1 MNYLQETN
9 ATDTQI
15 LDLQTPIKK
24 LKFELNDLNSNILTI
39 IESNT
44 SIINENFQNLDKLSN
59 ELSIN
64 KSFNYL
70 NNSYNRINNEIL
82 NPFNQCNEILI
93 AINNINKTNKN
104 LRNLSYLIN
113 ILSKIESID
122 KSEKSLS
129 NKPFKNLLNL
139 SKLINEFENNIKL
152 DKNLL
157 KINIINQYNEYI
169 NRVLKNCQLI
179 INNNINSILK
189 FNDDN
194 SDNDKSI
201 LNLVNSSKILN
212 ESNFDQLIK
221 QIFNSCLNYSIN
233 SIIRNLNNSKNLTKF
248 ISSLIKPVMILI
260 TINEISNSN
269 SKLDEIYWKELSIS
283 INNGLREVISRGGPV
298 LKNLVIIREDI
309 INSINKL
316 FEKVYQDENIRKT
329 KNIQLQMM
337 INSLSNFQKR

>member
-129 NKPFKNLLNL
+129 NKPFRNLLNL

-169 NRVLKNCQLI
+169 NRILKNCQLI
-179 INNNINSILK
+179 INNNINNILK
-189 FNDDN
+189 FNDNN
-194 SDNDKSI
+194 SDSDKSI
-201 LNLVNSSKILN
+201 LNLVNSSKVLN

-233 SIIRNLNNSKNLTKF
+233 LIIRNLNNSKNLTKF

-269 SKLDEIYWKELSIS
+269 SNLDEIYWKELSIS

-309 INSINKL
+309 ISSINKL

>member
-1 MNYLQETN
+1 MY
-9 ATDTQI
+9 
-15 LDLQTPIKK
+15 
-24 LKFELNDLNSNILTI
+24 I
-39 IESNT
+39 IVT
-44 SIINENFQNLDKLSN
+44 LF
-59 ELSIN
+59 
-64 KSFNYL
+64 
-70 NNSYNRINNEIL
+70 
-82 NPFNQCNEILI
+82 
-93 AINNINKTNKN
+93 KT
-104 LRNLSYLIN
+104 LV
-113 ILSKIESID
+113 
-122 KSEKSLS
+122 
-129 NKPFKNLLNL
+129 
-139 SKLINEFENNIKL
+139 
-152 DKNLL
+152 
-157 KINIINQYNEYI
+157 Q
-169 NRVLKNCQLI
+169 
-179 INNNINSILK
+179 INNNINNILK
-189 FNDDN
+189 FNDNN

-309 INSINKL
+309 ISSINKL

>member
-298 LKNLVIIREDI
+298 LKNLVIIREEI
-309 INSINKL
+309 ISSINKL

>member
-129 NKPFKNLLNL
+129 SKPFKNLLNL

-233 SIIRNLNNSKNLTKF
+233 LIIRNLNNSKNLTKF

>member
-129 NKPFKNLLNL
+129 IKPFKNLLNL
-139 SKLINEFENNIKL
+139 SKLINKFENNIKL

-169 NRVLKNCQLI
+169 NRILKNCQLI
-179 INNNINSILK
+179 INNNINNILK
-189 FNDDN
+189 FNDNN
-194 SDNDKSI
+194 SDSDKSI

-309 INSINKL
+309 ISSINKL

>member
-129 NKPFKNLLNL
+129 NKPFRNLLNL

-169 NRVLKNCQLI
+169 NRILKNCQLI
-179 INNNINSILK
+179 INNNTNNILK
-189 FNDDN
+189 FNDNN
-194 SDNDKSI
+194 SDSDKSI
-201 LNLVNSSKILN
+201 LNLVNSSKVLN

-233 SIIRNLNNSKNLTKF
+233 LIIRNLNNSKNLTKF

-269 SKLDEIYWKELSIS
+269 SNLDEIYWKELSIS

-309 INSINKL
+309 ISSINKL

>member
-269 SKLDEIYWKELSIS
+269 SNLDEIYWKELSIS

-298 LKNLVIIREDI
+298 LKNLVIIREEI
-309 INSINKL
+309 ISSINKL

>member
-129 NKPFKNLLNL
+129 SKPFKNLLNL

-169 NRVLKNCQLI
+169 NRMLKNCQLI
-179 INNNINSILK
+179 INNNINNILK
-189 FNDDN
+189 FNDNN

-248 ISSLIKPVMILI
+248 ISSLIKPVMLLI

-309 INSINKL
+309 ISSINKL
-316 FEKVYQDENIRKT
+316 FEKVYQHENIRKT